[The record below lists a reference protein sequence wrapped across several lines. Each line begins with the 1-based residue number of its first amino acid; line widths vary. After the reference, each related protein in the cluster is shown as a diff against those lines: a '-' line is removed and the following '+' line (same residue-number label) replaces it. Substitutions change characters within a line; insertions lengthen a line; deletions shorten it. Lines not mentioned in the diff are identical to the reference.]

1 METSLLSGIKVSDR
15 EIVVLTELLMVEL
28 LKLDSIV
35 ADGEAK
41 VQRRV
46 EVGDASFRN
55 FIASVL
61 IHTVFRV

>member
-1 METSLLSGIKVSDR
+1 METTLCNGTKIADK

-28 LKLDSIV
+28 LKLDSIE

-46 EVGDASFRN
+46 EVGDLFCSLKTLASCYD
-55 FIASVL
+55 
-61 IHTVFRV
+61 